1 MGRADGTDPALAE
14 TPVPLE
20 GDGRELLGVIID
32 GRYRLDATLGRGGMG
47 LVYRAA
53 HVGLR
58 RQVAVKIL
66 HPSLAASS
74 DVRNRFER
82 EALAVG
88 KIDHPNCVS
97 VYDVGR
103 LPDGSLYLAME
114 LLEGR
119 ALADVLEQE
128 GQLAP
133 GRALHILAGI
143 LRGLSHIHSAKL
155 IHRDIKPEN
164 IFLIRQGQDE
174 DFAKILDFGIAKPME
189 ASDLDDGVKLTQ
201 AGMAFGTPI
210 YMAPEQ
216 ALGNPMDGRAD
227 LYAAAVLA
235 YEMLCGQPPFYSDDK
250 LEVMSMH
257 TARPVPP
264 MRQRLVRGG
273 RPVPS
278 SIERLVVRGLTKKPG
293 DRYASADEFLAEVE
307 HALRT
312 PDGGVTDVVF
322 ERVGDTGSQPLVN
335 EDGEVHITGAT
346 DLAPPASALIED
358 AINDALGLAPRPGPS
373 AGWAPGQREET
384 VVDANPA
391 GDAMWAR
398 PASDEAEAARRVAR
412 RRLPGVATETD
423 EVAELRAAD
432 GRHAAEAAASR
443 SPDAPRRAD
452 GSGARAAGAGDSAAR
467 RPVDGAG
474 DSAAWRAEGPLA
486 ADGPRTAE
494 AGAPAWRRG
503 PAGGVGLGLPYTGP
517 SGEPI
522 FGLTPEQRLAGA
534 IHDASDGGVANAL
547 EPEPR
552 APTII
557 PHLRKRFGLYV
568 VIALCAIA
576 IGVVGAVITA
586 NANRGEVGEL
596 DPSTPAGAANEALE
610 HGDPARA
617 LQLLEA
623 NKAALLG
630 DPMAQLVLGHVRAA
644 RNESGLALE
653 AYERALKLRP
663 ELEHDDKL
671 RAALRTMA
679 GGTQDYAVVAQA
691 FDLWVGRT
699 ADPEARKLLLLGA
712 VHDDL
717 ARRRAVRPVIERQKL
732 GGQVDWLKAYSLDLE
747 QDTPCEARKQAVAN
761 LRALG
766 DKRAVEPLER
776 AIIKVGKSGAY
787 RGKKINGCLI
797 DDATAAIGYLRGLSD
812 K

>member
-1 MGRADGTDPALAE
+1 MAQWCRSMGRADGTDPALVE

-20 GDGRELLGVIID
+20 GDGHELLGLVID

-53 HVGLR
+53 HIGLR

-66 HPSLAASS
+66 HPSLAASPE
-74 DVRNRFER
+74 VRNRFER

-103 LPDGSLYLAME
+103 LPDGALYLAME

-119 ALADVLEQE
+119 PLADVLEQE
-128 GQLAP
+128 GQIAP

-143 LRGLSHIHSAKL
+143 LRGLSHIHAAHL

-164 IFLIRQGQDE
+164 IFLIRNGQDE
-174 DFAKILDFGIAKPME
+174 DFAKILDFGIAKPMV

-227 LYAAAVLA
+227 LYAAAVMA
-235 YEMLCGQPPFYSDDK
+235 FEMLCGQPPFYSDDK

-264 MRQRLVRGG
+264 MRQRLVRGA

-278 SIERLVVRGLTKKPG
+278 SIERLVVRGLTKKPS
-293 DRYASADEFLAEVE
+293 DRYATAEDFLAEVE

-322 ERVGDTGSQPLVN
+322 ERPGDTGAQPLLN
-335 EDGEVHITGAT
+335 ADGEVRITGASEF
-346 DLAPPASALIED
+346 PPEAASDVIAD
-358 AINDALGLAPRPGPS
+358 AINDALSAVMPPRDG
-373 AGWAPGQREET
+373 AAVATGGR
-384 VVDANPA
+384 
-391 GDAMWAR
+391 AR
-398 PASDEAEAARRVAR
+398 P
-412 RRLPGVATETD
+412 T
-423 EVAELRAAD
+423 
-432 GRHAAEAAASR
+432 
-443 SPDAPRRAD
+443 PR
-452 GSGARAAGAGDSAAR
+452 
-467 RPVDGAG
+467 
-474 DSAAWRAEGPLA
+474 
-486 ADGPRTAE
+486 
-494 AGAPAWRRG
+494 
-503 PAGGVGLGLPYTGP
+503 GGVGLGLPYTGP
-517 SGEPI
+517 TGEPI

-534 IHDASDGGVANAL
+534 IGGAAPTKDSGVAAAL
-547 EPEPR
+547 EPDPR
-552 APTII
+552 APTGASR
-557 PHLRKRFGLYV
+557 PRRRLWLYLA
-568 VIALCAIA
+568 IAACAIA

-586 NANRGEVGEL
+586 RATQDTAAAEL
-596 DPSTPAGAANEALE
+596 DPTTPTGAATEAFE
-610 HGDPARA
+610 HGDLARA
-617 LQLLEA
+617 LQILETNQPALASDA
-623 NKAALLG
+623 N
-630 DPMAQLVLGHVRAA
+630 AQLVLGHIRAA
-644 RNESGLALE
+644 RNENGLALA
-653 AYERALKLRP
+653 AYEQALTLDP
-663 ELEHDDKL
+663 ELETNEKL

-699 ADPEARKLLLLGA
+699 SDPEATKLLLRSA
-712 VHDDL
+712 VHDDM
-717 ARRRAVRPVIERQKL
+717 ARRKAVRPVIERRKL
-732 GGQVDWLKAYSLDLE
+732 GDRVDWLQAYSLDLQ
-747 QDTPCEARKQAVAN
+747 QDVTCEARREAVSK

-766 DKRAVEPLER
+766 DLRAVAALER
-776 AIIKVGKSGAY
+776 ARVKGGKGVNVHGKVSYLGP
-787 RGKKINGCLI
+787 NGCLV
-797 DDATAAIGYLRGLSD
+797 DDAKIAIGYLRGLTP